1 MNFAKYA
8 PTYVATYECNKTM
21 YYLYTKDP
29 YIFST
34 PLNFDPRL
42 IYKIV
47 YGLEDYYI
55 ERGFSSKKKNLELW

>member
-1 MNFAKYA
+1 MNVSKTVYQVPKYVLSIQKT
-8 PTYVATYECNKTM
+8 PT
-21 YYLYTKDP
+21 
-29 YIFST
+29 FST

-55 ERGFSSKKKNLELW
+55 ERGFSSKKKT